1 LGEVRRWPVL
11 VGLAAVVVAG
21 VLLSQL
27 GTGTP
32 SPVATAP
39 AASASDAPVTALSG
53 SWFCAGATAAPDS
66 VASGELV
73 FANAGT
79 TAVQGTVR
87 LVSPIG
93 YFRRMSV
100 TVPAGS
106 TSTVVEEFLGLPR
119 HAPRPWVG
127 ALVTLYGGM
136 ASVSQVIS
144 TPEGAASQPCA
155 SAASTHWYF
164 VDGATL
170 RNASDHIS
178 LLNPYPVDAIAD
190 LSFTTNE
197 GQEDPSAFE
206 GVLVPANGITV
217 VNLGSNLRLR
227 EHIAVTVTARTG
239 QLVAFETELVTRPP
253 AGAYFEGPH
262 QGLNPAAPVD
272 GVTLA
277 LGATRPSPS
286 WWWPAGSDGNG
297 LSETYIAYDPGP
309 VPARLSLVLLSQGT
323 ESGLGTSSELTVAP
337 YGTASVRT
345 NGQPWA
351 LPGIMYAVHLVSTNG
366 VPVVAERSV
375 SASRPSPI
383 AGLGALIG
391 QAQPAD
397 DWLLPG
403 TSAMAPTK
411 HRGQVWLEVANPG
424 QKAAVLNIEA
434 LTGSHLAQA
443 VGIPPL
449 GVRAGGR
456 TGLELPAGTADEALV
471 VKSSQ
476 PVVVEDDSWA
486 NRPQVGINLAPV
498 VALGS

>member
-1 LGEVRRWPVL
+1 LGNVRRWPVL
-11 VGLAAVVVAG
+11 VVLAAAVVAG
-21 VLLSQL
+21 VLLGQP

-32 SPVATAP
+32 SAP
-39 AASASDAPVTALSG
+39 AAAQTQAASDAPTTALSG

-66 VASGELV
+66 VASGQLV
-73 FANAGT
+73 FANAGNT
-79 TAVQGTVR
+79 PVEGTVR

-93 YFRRMSV
+93 YFRKMSI

-106 TSTVVEEFLGLPR
+106 TSTVVEQFLGLPR
-119 HAPRPWVG
+119 RAPRPWVG

-136 ASVSQVIS
+136 ASVSQVVS

-190 LSFTTNE
+190 LSFTTEE
-197 GQEDPSAFE
+197 GQENPAAFE
-206 GVLVPANGITV
+206 GVLVPADGLTV
-217 VNLGSNLRLR
+217 INLGSHLRIR

-239 QLVAFETELVTRPP
+239 QVVAFETELVTRPP
-253 AGAYFEGPH
+253 ARAYFEGPH

-277 LGATRPSPS
+277 LGATQPSTS

-297 LSETYIAYDPGP
+297 LSESYIAYNPGP
-309 VPARLSLVLLSQGT
+309 TAARLSLVLLSQGL
-323 ESGLGTSSELTVAP
+323 ESGTGSSSELTVAP
-337 YGTASVRT
+337 YGTAFVKT

-351 LPGIMYAVHLVSTNG
+351 LPGLMYSVHLVSTNG
-366 VPVVAERSV
+366 VPVVAERSI

-383 AGLGALIG
+383 RGLGALFG

-397 DWLLPG
+397 NWLLAG

-411 HRGQVWLEVANPG
+411 HRGQVWLEVVNPG
-424 QKAAVLNIEA
+424 QKPAVLNIDA
-434 LTGSHLAQA
+434 LAGGHLAQA

-449 GVRAGGR
+449 AVRAGGR
-456 TGLELPAGTADEALV
+456 TGIELPAGTADEALV
-471 VKSSQ
+471 VRSSQ
-476 PVVVEDDSWA
+476 PVVAEDDSWA
-486 NRPQVGINLAPV
+486 TRPQVGVNLSPV
-498 VALGS
+498 VALGN

>member
-1 LGEVRRWPVL
+1 V
-11 VGLAAVVVAG
+11 LAALAGVVVAG

-27 GTGTP
+27 STGTP
-32 SPVATAP
+32 SSTATAS
-39 AASASDAPVTALSG
+39 AVSASDAPTTALSG
-53 SWFCAGATAAPDS
+53 SWFCAGATAAPHS
-66 VASGELV
+66 VAAGELV
-73 FANAGT
+73 FANAGNT
-79 TAVQGTVR
+79 PVQGTIR

-93 YFRRMSV
+93 YFRKTSI

-106 TSTVVEEFLGLPR
+106 TSTVVEEFLGLRR

-127 ALVTLYGGM
+127 ALVTLYSGM
-136 ASVSQVIS
+136 SSVSQVIS
-144 TPEGAASQPCA
+144 TPEGPASQPCA
-155 SAASTHWYF
+155 SAAATKWYF

-178 LLNPYPVDAIAD
+178 LINPYPVDAIAD
-190 LSFTTNE
+190 LSFTTE
-197 GQEDPSAFE
+197 QGREDPAAFQ
-206 GVLVPANGITV
+206 GVLVPAKGITV
-217 VNLGSNLRLR
+217 VNLGSNLRIR

-239 QLVAFETELVTRPP
+239 QVVAFETELVTRPP
-253 AGAYFEGPH
+253 AGAHFEGPH

-277 LGATRPSPS
+277 LGATQPSTS

-297 LSETYIAYDPGP
+297 LSESYIAYNPGP
-309 VPARLSLVLLSQGT
+309 VAARLSLVLLSQGS
-323 ESGLGTSSELTVAP
+323 ERGLGTSSELTVAP
-337 YGTASVRT
+337 FGTASVRT

-375 SASRPSPI
+375 SASRPSPL

-397 DWLLPG
+397 DWLLAG

-424 QKAAVLNIEA
+424 PKSAVLNIQA
-434 LTGSHLAQA
+434 LAGGHLAQA

-449 GVRAGGR
+449 GVRARGR
-456 TGLELPAGTADEALV
+456 TGLELPAGTANEALV

-486 NRPQVGINLAPV
+486 GRPHVGINLSPV
-498 VALGS
+498 AALGS

>member
-1 LGEVRRWPVL
+1 LGRVRRWPVL
-11 VGLAAVVVAG
+11 VVLVAVIVAG
-21 VLLSQL
+21 VALNHVGS
-27 GTGTP
+27 GGPSAHAATP
-32 SPVATAP
+32 AQA
-39 AASASDAPVTALSG
+39 ASDAPTTALSG
-53 SWFCAGATAAPDS
+53 SWFCAGGTAAPDS

-73 FANAGT
+73 FANAGS
-79 TAVQGTVR
+79 TAVKGTVR

-93 YFRRMSV
+93 YFRKMNVSV
-100 TVPAGS
+100 PPGA
-106 TSTVVEEFLGLPR
+106 TSTVVEQFLGLPR
-119 HAPRPWVG
+119 RAPRPWVG

-144 TPEGAASQPCA
+144 TPEGSASQPCA

-190 LSFTTNE
+190 LSFTTDQ

-206 GVLVPANGITV
+206 GVLVPADGETV
-217 VNLGSNLRLR
+217 VNLGSHLRIR

-239 QLVAFETELVTRPP
+239 QVVAFETELVTRPP
-253 AGAYFEGPH
+253 SGANLEGPH
-262 QGLNPAAPVD
+262 QGLNPAAPVQ

-277 LGATRPSPS
+277 LGATQPSTS
-286 WWWPAGSDGNG
+286 WWWPAGSDGSG
-297 LSETYIAYDPGP
+297 LSESYIAYNPGP
-309 VPARLSLVLLSQGT
+309 APARLSLVLLSQG
-323 ESGLGTSSELTVAP
+323 EDSGVGSSSELTVAP
-337 YGTASVRT
+337 FGTASVRT

-366 VPVVAERSV
+366 VPVVAERSI
-375 SASRPSPI
+375 SATRPSSLT
-383 AGLGALIG
+383 GLGTLIG
-391 QAQPAD
+391 QSEPGE

-424 QKAAVLNIEA
+424 PKQAILNIEA
-434 LTGSHLAQA
+434 LEGSHLVQA

-456 TGLELPAGTADEALV
+456 TGLELPAGTAGEALV
-471 VKSSQ
+471 VKSSH

-486 NRPQVGINLAPV
+486 IRPQFGVNFSPV
-498 VALGS
+498 VALGN

>member
-1 LGEVRRWPVL
+1 MSGRAGPSAH
-11 VGLAAVVVAG
+11 AA
-21 VLLSQL
+21 
-27 GTGTP
+27 TP
-32 SPVATAP
+32 AQAT
-39 AASASDAPVTALSG
+39 SDAPTTALSG
-53 SWFCAGATAAPDS
+53 SWFCAGGTAAPDS

-73 FANAGT
+73 FANAGST
-79 TAVQGTVR
+79 TVQGTVR

-93 YFRRMSV
+93 YFRKMSV
-100 TVPAGS
+100 TVPPGA
-106 TSTVVEEFLGLPR
+106 TSTVVEQFVGLPR
-119 HAPRPWVG
+119 RAPRPWVG

-144 TPEGAASQPCA
+144 TPEGSASQPCA

-190 LSFTTNE
+190 LSFTTDQ
-197 GQEDPSAFE
+197 GQEDPAAFE
-206 GVLVPANGITV
+206 GVLVPADGVTV
-217 VNLGSNLRLR
+217 VNLGSHLRIR

-239 QLVAFETELVTRPP
+239 QVVAFETELVTRPP
-253 AGAYFEGPH
+253 SGANFEGPH

-277 LGATRPSPS
+277 LGATQPSTS

-297 LSETYIAYDPGP
+297 LSESYIAYNPGP
-309 VPARLSLVLLSQGT
+309 TAARLSLVLLSQGAD
-323 ESGLGTSSELTVAP
+323 SGVGSSSELTVAP

-375 SASRPSPI
+375 SATRPSSI
-383 AGLGALIG
+383 SGLGSLVG
-391 QAQPAD
+391 QSEPAD
-397 DWLLPG
+397 NWLLPG

-424 QKAAVLNIEA
+424 PKEAILNIEA
-434 LTGSHLAQA
+434 LNGKHLAQA

-456 TGLELPAGTADEALV
+456 TGLELPAGTAG
-471 VKSSQ
+471 
-476 PVVVEDDSWA
+476 
-486 NRPQVGINLAPV
+486 RGVGRKELAPGSRGRRLV
-498 VALGS
+498 GYPAPVRGQLFSGGGPGQLGPGRA